1 MSTATGQPAEQ
12 HQQMFTHL
20 RSWTTSQLL
29 WSLSV
34 TAIFTPPMLLAYA
47 VCGLALPLQVVA
59 GLLVVLLVFG
69 GVCTREVTGAWRIQV
84 TPEAVTWETPRNLHG
99 NQSFRVKPSDIQVI
113 VSEHTREPH
122 GNSPRQYGIVMV
134 NGDHHR
140 LHQSL
145 SGIDLEEFCNA
156 LQKLGVPHSKHPL
169 TSPPLR

>member
-59 GLLVVLLVFG
+59 GLLVVVLVFG
-69 GVCTREVTGAWRIQV
+69 GVCTREVRGAWRIQV
-84 TPEAVTWETPRNLHG
+84 TQEEVTWETPQNLHG
-99 NQSFRVKPSDIQVI
+99 SRSFRVRPSDIRTLM
-113 VSEHTREPH
+113 SESMGAGEPS
-122 GNSPRQYGIVMV
+122 GSAARRYEIVMA
-134 NGDHHR
+134 NGDQYSLHHA
-140 LHQSL
+140 L
-145 SGIDLEEFCNA
+145 SGIDIDAFCHA
-156 LQKLGVPHSKHPL
+156 LQKLGVTYFRHP
-169 TSPPLR
+169 